1 MTISFLID
9 EKNIEIKK
17 DAEKMTIKDIQTEI
31 ETLKR
36 DYSTDIVS
44 VLINNLPLKGLAFK

>member
-1 MTISFLID
+1 MIISFLID